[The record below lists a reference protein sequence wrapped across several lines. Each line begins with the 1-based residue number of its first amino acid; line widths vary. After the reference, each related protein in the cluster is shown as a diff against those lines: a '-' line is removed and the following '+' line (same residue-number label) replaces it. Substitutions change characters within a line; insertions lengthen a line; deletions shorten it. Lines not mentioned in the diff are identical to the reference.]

1 MHVFAHPKNRG
12 RVLVLRA
19 YLLMYH
25 LSTNPELLA
34 QTGGAAG
41 APVYDHDSIANW
53 PIISQNLPC
62 SPMRTGRLSNVST
75 KMGEPGQ
82 TTGTVLAATAIET
95 NDLQVVVIWRSEP
108 LGVSDLSTHMTRV
121 SCSNREHRS
130 GQTLTSHIS
139 KDTRLDDRACHK
151 WCRND
156 IRDIKKKSKTSR
168 LNEHIWSIITVT
180 FLIIAGCLFLNN
192 RSNHHAP

>member
-1 MHVFAHPKNRG
+1 MGRAVVSAPLNMHVFAHPKNRG

-95 NDLQVVVIWRSEP
+95 NDLQVVVMYVPPHLMTGYMICKKTAD
-108 LGVSDLSTHMTRV
+108 GDLNPS
-121 SCSNREHRS
+121 
-130 GQTLTSHIS
+130 
-139 KDTRLDDRACHK
+139 A
-151 WCRND
+151 
-156 IRDIKKKSKTSR
+156 
-168 LNEHIWSIITVT
+168 
-180 FLIIAGCLFLNN
+180 FLIFLLT
-192 RSNHHAP
+192 